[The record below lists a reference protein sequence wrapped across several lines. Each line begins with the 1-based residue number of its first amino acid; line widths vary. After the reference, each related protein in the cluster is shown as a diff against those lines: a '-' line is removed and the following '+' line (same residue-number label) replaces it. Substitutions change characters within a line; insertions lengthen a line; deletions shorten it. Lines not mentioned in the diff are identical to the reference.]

1 MKTMGIF
8 ETKNRLSE
16 VCEQVATSREPLVI
30 TRHGK
35 PLVRIVPLG
44 AEGERSCVWDTV
56 SEGRVKYGVLAE
68 EFELPSRG
76 VGGGGGRPDPLGV

>member
-16 VCEQVATSREPLVI
+16 LCEQVASTSEPLVV

-35 PLVRIVPLG
+35 PLVQIIPYASTASV
-44 AEGERSCVWDTV
+44 ESVWDTV
-56 SEGRVKYGVLAE
+56 EAGRAKYGKLTE
-68 EFELPSRG
+68 EVDLPQRDPG
-76 VGGGGGRPDPLGV
+76 TNRPDPLG